1 MKVDNTHVHA
11 LYLPCSAI
19 LISFLPTAAAFNDLT
34 QKSLKPFELGT
45 RSIFSRGEMSS
56 SSEEP
61 KLSEYSTAKKEREGG
76 GKERGREGGGERKKE
91 REGEGERER
100 ERES

>member
-1 MKVDNTHVHA
+1 
-11 LYLPCSAI
+11 
-19 LISFLPTAAAFNDLT
+19 
-34 QKSLKPFELGT
+34 
-45 RSIFSRGEMSS
+45 MSS